1 MSPQQIVEGFV
12 LRWNGECKL
21 NCGAPWNALMEL
33 PSEMAGVQG
42 R

>member
-1 MSPQQIVEGFV
+1 MPGG
-12 LRWNGECKL
+12 RECKL